1 MIPAFEVGA
10 SIVLDPKILQSL
22 EQVIGQFKLLDD
34 VLKNVQSSLD
44 GMAKAM
50 RGVASDAQRAAR
62 SWENAAR
69 QMSKAANAGG
79 GRGSRRGGGGGGGGR
94 GGSGGSGSGGAL
106 VPYGPGYP
114 LVPYS
119 GGGGG
124 GGGGGPLGPH
134 GGGAAGG
141 ESGGGPIDLGDP
153 RLGGGPLNWNK
164 AGGAY
169 MIGSAASQAQSVIFG
184 QIQNMFQAGAR
195 AEQQRAALHAAGVS
209 NETIAAIEAQVLELS
224 SQIPGLTIA
233 GGLKSVRELRNVFG
247 DSDKQLSETRQFLP
261 ALLKAQS
268 VFSSLGVSGDA
279 IYDVAKAAELQRFLI
294 NKKTGQV
301 DPATFQKYID
311 TIATVT
317 LQTGG
322 KVGPADFLQFARNA
336 GAAGIS
342 LTPELLF
349 TEMPTLMMALGAS
362 RAGTG
367 VNALMQMMGGG
378 VSNMFSSEFLR
389 RMGLLPENFKEN
401 EVPIGRT
408 IINTHK
414 LSGWQTAQTDP
425 VKWVENYLMPALAA
439 HGYKT
444 AEQQA
449 FAVYQAIP
457 QRTAQRLTS
466 EIIANQ
472 ALIAKDRN
480 LIISGATTSNA
491 AFQTFSQTP
500 EARMTAMMSAIENFY
515 TVLAGPNM
523 QSMVNVLNGIT
534 SGFSGI
540 GGFFRDNPNL
550 SKLLLDLAAG
560 MVAFAAAARAMSV
573 IMMGSMALQALGVP
587 APLAIMTSS
596 LGVAGFAWMFDN
608 LTSAKSDPNS
618 PGYDPRKDPNF
629 PSLSHPLGGLFTNHP
644 ISLPHSPNAQSDP
657 GTPAGGAP
665 SLFHK
670 ESYTPNGGMSAM
682 PVYIINVRDL
692 YHGIMHGMSND
703 AGFPPIGP
711 TEHNSRLGQQT
722 GGYVGASI

>member
-10 SIVLDPKILQSL
+10 SIVLDPKILRSL
-22 EQVIGQFKLLDD
+22 EEVIGQFKLLDE

-50 RGVASDAQRAAR
+50 RGIAGDAQRAAR

-69 QMSKAANAGG
+69 SMNRAASAGRSRGGGSGAGAGDAGANSSPGGALVPYGAGG
-79 GRGSRRGGGGGGGGR
+79 GAGGGGGGGGAFIPYGGGAASGGGGGGGR
-94 GGSGGSGSGGAL
+94 GPIELGGI
-106 VPYGPGYP
+106 
-114 LVPYS
+114 
-119 GGGGG
+119 GGGDGAR
-124 GGGGGPLGPH
+124 GGPMDWDKVG
-134 GGGAAGG
+134 
-141 ESGGGPIDLGDP
+141 
-153 RLGGGPLNWNK
+153 K
-164 AGGAY
+164 AY
-169 MIGSAASQAQSVIFG
+169 LVGSAAAQTQSVIFG
-184 QIQNMFQAGAR
+184 QIQTMFQAGAR
-195 AEQQRAALHAAGVS
+195 AEQQRAALHAAGIS
-209 NETIAAIEAQVLELS
+209 NETISAIEAQILELS

-247 DSDKQLSETRQFLP
+247 DSDKQLAETRQFLP
-261 ALLKAQS
+261 TLLKAQS
-268 VFSSLGVSGDA
+268 VFTALGVPGDA

-349 TEMPTLMMALGAS
+349 TEMPTLMMALGAN

-367 VNALMQMMGGG
+367 INALMQMMGGG
-378 VSNMFSSEFLR
+378 VSSMFSSEFLR

-401 EVPIGRT
+401 EIPIGRT

-425 VKWVENYLMPALAA
+425 VKWIESYLMPALAA

-444 AEQQA
+444 PEQQA

-457 QRTAQRLTS
+457 QRTAQRLAS

-500 EARMTAMMSAIENFY
+500 EARMLAMMSAIENFY

-523 QSMVNVLNGIT
+523 QQMVNVLNGIT

-540 GGFFRDNPNL
+540 GAFFRDNPNL

-573 IMMGSMALQALGVP
+573 IMIGAAALQSFGVP
-587 APLAIMTSS
+587 APLAIMASS
-596 LGVAGFAWMFDN
+596 LGVAGLGWAFDN
-608 LTSAKSDPNS
+608 LTSGKSDPS
-618 PGYDPRKDPNF
+618 APGYDPRKDPNF
-629 PSLSHPLGGLFTNHP
+629 PSLSHPLAGLFTNNP
-644 ISLPHSPNAQSDP
+644 IKLPHSPNAQADP
-657 GTPAGGAP
+657 GTPAEAAS

-670 ESYTPNGGMSAM
+670 ESYTTGGGPSAV

-692 YHGIMHGMSND
+692 YHGFMRGMSND

-711 TEHNSRLGQQT
+711 TEHNGRLGQQT

>member
-10 SIVLDPKILQSL
+10 SIVLDPKILRSL
-22 EQVIGQFKLLDD
+22 EEVIGQFKLLDD

-79 GRGSRRGGGGGGGGR
+79 GGGGGGGGR